1 MKRNNAE
8 QIGKL
13 IQNFLRQECLETPL
27 NERRL
32 INSWSEVL
40 GPTISSYTRDLYIKN
55 QVLYVHLTSA
65 ALRQELMMGRDL
77 LVRNLNAH
85 IGAQVITNIV
95 FR

>member
-1 MKRNNAE
+1 MKRNDAE

-13 IQNFLRQECLETPL
+13 IQNFLRQESLELPL

-32 INSWSEVL
+32 ISSWAEVL
-40 GPTISSYTRDLYIKN
+40 GPAIAYYTRELYIKN

-65 ALRQELMMGRDL
+65 ALRQELMMGREL
-77 LVRNLNAH
+77 LVRNLNRH
-85 IGAQVITNIV
+85 VGAQVITNII